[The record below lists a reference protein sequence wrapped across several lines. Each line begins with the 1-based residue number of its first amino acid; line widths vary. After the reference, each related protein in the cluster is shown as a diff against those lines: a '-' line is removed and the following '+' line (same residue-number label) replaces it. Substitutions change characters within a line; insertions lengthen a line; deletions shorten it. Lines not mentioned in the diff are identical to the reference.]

1 MLMRFLVTADL
12 FLTVTNQKRGVRP
25 AGIGPLKSG
34 KMSVMLIWML

>member
-1 MLMRFLVTADL
+1 MLMRFLVTTDL
-12 FLTVTNQKRGVRP
+12 SLMVTNQKRDVRH